1 MIHWKPNKYA
11 DLYYLFILLWILLL
25 MLKTLCCLLFLWKQL
40 GNSDT
45 FFFAYISEYFECY
58 ILHSKVPQTEKE
70 CGTKT
75 SGESYSYDIIVCL
88 TNYMSD
94 WIVDCVCFLSV
105 PGVSLTKH
113 LSCHFISPECQK
125 QKHLEKSNQ
134 RAGGIWETKYSLI
147 WGLFP
152 QFKDFFVAY
161 GFDLSIK

>member
-58 ILHSKVPQTEKE
+58 ILHSKLPQTEKE

-94 WIVDCVCFLSV
+94 WNISVWLCLFSLSARCFSNKA
-105 PGVSLTKH
+105 PELT
-113 LSCHFISPECQK
+113 LYFSRMS
-125 QKHLEKSNQ
+125 
-134 RAGGIWETKYSLI
+134 ETKASREIKSESRRNLGDKVLSHMGFVSTIQRFFCSI
-147 WGLFP
+147 W
-152 QFKDFFVAY
+152 VW
-161 GFDLSIK
+161 S